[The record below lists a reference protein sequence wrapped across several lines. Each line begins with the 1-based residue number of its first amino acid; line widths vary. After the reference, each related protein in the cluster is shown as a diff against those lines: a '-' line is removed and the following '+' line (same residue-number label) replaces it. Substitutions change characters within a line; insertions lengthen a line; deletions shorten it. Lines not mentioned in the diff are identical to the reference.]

1 MSGGHFDYNQNRILY
16 IIEDIERIYEGDV
29 RYSPETMVEFGEAIR
44 ALKIAYVFAQRIDW
58 LVSGDDAEETFHERL
73 KQELYELK

>member
-16 IIEDIERIYEGDV
+16 IIEDIERLFEGDV

-44 ALKIAYVFAQRIDW
+44 ALKIAHVYAQRIDW
-58 LVSGDDAEETFHERL
+58 LVSGDDGEDTFHDRL

>member
-16 IIEDIERIYEGDV
+16 IIEDIERLFDGDV
-29 RYSPETMVEFGEAIR
+29 RYSPGTMVEFGEAIR

-58 LVSGDDAEETFHERL
+58 LVSGDDGEDTFHKRL